1 MVEEAAKAA
10 VCRLGCT
17 RIKEQL
23 EVVINVAHERTR
35 RFCCSTWDST

>member
-17 RIKEQL
+17 RIKEEQL
-23 EVVINVAHERTR
+23 EVVINVVREKTR
-35 RFCCSTWDST
+35 RFHCST